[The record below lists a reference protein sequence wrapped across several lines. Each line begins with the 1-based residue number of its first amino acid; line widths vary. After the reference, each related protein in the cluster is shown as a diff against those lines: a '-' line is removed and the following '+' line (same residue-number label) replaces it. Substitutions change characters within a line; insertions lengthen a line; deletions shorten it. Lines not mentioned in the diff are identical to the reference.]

1 MHRFR
6 YDGTRPARSY
16 TPELPSSRIVSI
28 GKSGGEG
35 RQGLD
40 RPTVVERAI
49 ATIPLPYL
57 VTCTV
62 LALLTTGPGYFLA
75 HLIESGGDWNHTV
88 GAVFGSAF
96 ELPLWRSIPLIILS
110 IGFDVYLLWL
120 VRHSRLHIARYAKEI
135 APLLADG
142 EAGVHGMF
150 GHVYW
155 RLPVIGLAAAFGL
168 FFVLLLEPIPSDFGF
183 LPFVD
188 AQVIWNYAATVWG
201 VHRIGREALRLRPLY
216 EDPMLGLRPL
226 GSLSLGATFY
236 FFGALAIIIGEVT
249 LSPDP
254 VRPAYLAFLIV
265 LVLFGAG
272 LLFLPLVSIHRLMV
286 AEKRRASVTA
296 SSRAGDVYAPLTAR
310 SPTSEPSL
318 HEVRDLLLRTHG
330 ILLHREEERRIQT
343 LPTWP
348 FETRA
353 MTRIAAITLTG
364 VVAVVGRAAVDYF
377 LLR

>member
-35 RQGLD
+35 RQRLD
-40 RPTVVERAI
+40 RPTVVGRAI

-142 EAGVHGMF
+142 EAGGRGQVGPPSSRPPPLR
-150 GHVYW
+150 GV
-155 RLPVIGLAAAFGL
+155 AALRVFFL
-168 FFVLLLEPIPSDFGF
+168 LFVLALSPRCWF
-183 LPFVD
+183 
-188 AQVIWNYAATVWG
+188 
-201 VHRIGREALRLRPLY
+201 LRLLFV
-216 EDPMLGLRPL
+216 GL
-226 GSLSLGATFY
+226 
-236 FFGALAIIIGEVT
+236 
-249 LSPDP
+249 
-254 VRPAYLAFLIV
+254 
-265 LVLFGAG
+265 
-272 LLFLPLVSIHRLMV
+272 
-286 AEKRRASVTA
+286 
-296 SSRAGDVYAPLTAR
+296 
-310 SPTSEPSL
+310 
-318 HEVRDLLLRTHG
+318 
-330 ILLHREEERRIQT
+330 
-343 LPTWP
+343 
-348 FETRA
+348 
-353 MTRIAAITLTG
+353 
-364 VVAVVGRAAVDYF
+364 
-377 LLR
+377 

>member
-16 TPELPSSRIVSI
+16 PPELPSSRIVSM

-49 ATIPLPYL
+49 APIPLPYL

-142 EAGVHGMF
+142 EAGGPPKFRPPSPRPPPLWVAPPPPLF
-150 GHVYW
+150 FCPFLSP
-155 RLPVIGLAAAFGL
+155 RLAPLPVLSV
-168 FFVLLLEPIPSDFGF
+168 FFSC
-183 LPFVD
+183 
-188 AQVIWNYAATVWG
+188 
-201 VHRIGREALRLRPLY
+201 
-216 EDPMLGLRPL
+216 
-226 GSLSLGATFY
+226 
-236 FFGALAIIIGEVT
+236 
-249 LSPDP
+249 
-254 VRPAYLAFLIV
+254 
-265 LVLFGAG
+265 
-272 LLFLPLVSIHRLMV
+272 
-286 AEKRRASVTA
+286 
-296 SSRAGDVYAPLTAR
+296 AR
-310 SPTSEPSL
+310 
-318 HEVRDLLLRTHG
+318 
-330 ILLHREEERRIQT
+330 
-343 LPTWP
+343 
-348 FETRA
+348 
-353 MTRIAAITLTG
+353 
-364 VVAVVGRAAVDYF
+364 
-377 LLR
+377 